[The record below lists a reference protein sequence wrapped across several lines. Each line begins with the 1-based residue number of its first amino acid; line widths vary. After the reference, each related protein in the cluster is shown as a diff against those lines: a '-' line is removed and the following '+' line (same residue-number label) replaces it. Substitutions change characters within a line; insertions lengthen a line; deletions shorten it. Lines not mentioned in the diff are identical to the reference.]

1 MYNLSHRLPFV
12 NVRPMCESYFGRSAA
27 ECYMCSPWELQRVE
41 TLCTIR
47 GLERRVCPPNRPSSP
62 IEKVAAYVRVSTTEQ
77 ADAYGPDSQREKI
90 RAWTEMEGVEPEQ
103 IDWYED
109 AASGGDTDRG
119 GLQSMLDELEDCT
132 YDALVVYRADRL
144 SRSLKD
150 LLVLIEDV
158 LDPCDCAFVSVTEPL
173 DTTTPM
179 GRAVLHMIG
188 TFSELER
195 GLITERLREGR
206 KSKARGG
213 GHATGEVPYG
223 YRKTPDGDLEPDPD
237 TAPIIERIF
246 KLRSD
251 GESLRSIADTL
262 NAAGVPTKRGGDWYA
277 STVKHVLDNPKYRGR
292 LVQTFDGETVE
303 TEAEALRIVE

>member
-1 MYNLSHRLPFV
+1 MD
-12 NVRPMCESYFGRSAA
+12 
-27 ECYMCSPWELQRVE
+27 
-41 TLCTIR
+41 
-47 GLERRVCPPNRPSSP
+47 
-62 IEKVAAYVRVSTTEQ
+62 KVAAYVRVSTTEQ

-90 RAWTEMEGVEPEQ
+90 RAWAEMEDVEADQ

-109 AASGGDTDRG
+109 AASGGDTDRD
-119 GLQSMLDELEDCT
+119 GLQSMLEKLKDCE

-223 YRKTPDGDLEPDPD
+223 YRKTGEGELEPDPN
-237 TAPIIERIF
+237 TAPIVRRIF
-246 KLRSD
+246 RLRD
-251 GESLRSIADTL
+251 EGESLRSIAETL
-262 NAAGVPTKRGGDWYA
+262 NNAGVPTKSGGNWHA
-277 STVKHVLDNPKYRGR
+277 STVRYVLNNEKYEGR

-303 TEAEALRIVE
+303 TEAEGLRID

>member
-1 MYNLSHRLPFV
+1 M
-12 NVRPMCESYFGRSAA
+12 
-27 ECYMCSPWELQRVE
+27 
-41 TLCTIR
+41 
-47 GLERRVCPPNRPSSP
+47 
-62 IEKVAAYVRVSTTEQ
+62 EKVAAYVRVSTTEQ

-90 RAWTEMEGVEPEQ
+90 RAWAEMEGVEPEQ
-103 IDWYED
+103 IDWYDD
-109 AASGGDTDRG
+109 AASGGDTDRD
-119 GLQSMLDELEDCT
+119 GLQEMLDKLEDCE

-173 DTTTPM
+173 DTSTPM

-213 GHATGEVPYG
+213 GHATGEVPLG
-223 YRKTPDGDLEPDPD
+223 YRQTGEGGLEPDPH
-237 TAPIIERIF
+237 TAPIVRRIF
-246 KLRSD
+246 NLREE

-262 NAAGVPTKRGGDWYA
+262 NAAGVPTKRGGDWHA

-303 TEAEALRIVE
+303 TEAEALRIVEE

>member
-1 MYNLSHRLPFV
+1 MDN
-12 NVRPMCESYFGRSAA
+12 
-27 ECYMCSPWELQRVE
+27 
-41 TLCTIR
+41 
-47 GLERRVCPPNRPSSP
+47 
-62 IEKVAAYVRVSTTEQ
+62 VAAYVRVSTTEQ

-90 RAWTEMEGVEPEQ
+90 RAWAEMEGVEPEQ

-109 AASGGDTDRG
+109 AASGGDTDRD
-119 GLQSMLDELEDCT
+119 GLQAMLEKLEDCE

-173 DTTTPM
+173 DTSTPM

-223 YRKTPDGDLEPDPD
+223 YRKTGEGELEPDPN
-237 TAPIIERIF
+237 TASIVRRIF
-246 KLRSD
+246 RLRD
-251 GESLRSIADTL
+251 EGESLRSIAETL
-262 NAAGVPTKRGGDWYA
+262 NNAGVPTKSGGNWHA
-277 STVKHVLDNPKYRGR
+277 STVRYVLNNEKYEGR
-292 LVQTFDGETVE
+292 LVQTFGGETVE
-303 TEAEALRIVE
+303 AEAEGLRIE

>member
-1 MYNLSHRLPFV
+1 MD
-12 NVRPMCESYFGRSAA
+12 
-27 ECYMCSPWELQRVE
+27 
-41 TLCTIR
+41 
-47 GLERRVCPPNRPSSP
+47 
-62 IEKVAAYVRVSTTEQ
+62 KVAAYVRVSTTEQ
-77 ADAYGPDSQREKI
+77 ADAYGPESQREKI
-90 RAWTEMEGVEPEQ
+90 RAWAEMEDVSAEQ

-109 AASGGDTDRG
+109 AASGGDTDRD
-119 GLQSMLDELEDCT
+119 GLQEMLDKLEDCE

-173 DTTTPM
+173 DTSTPM

-213 GHATGEVPYG
+213 GHATGEVPLG
-223 YRKTPDGDLEPDPD
+223 YRQTGEGGLEPDPH
-237 TAPIIERIF
+237 TAPIVRRIF
-246 KLRSD
+246 NLREE

-262 NAAGVPTKRGGDWYA
+262 NAAGVPTKRGGDWHA

-303 TEAEALRIVE
+303 TEAEALRIVEG